1 MARCDLVGN
10 VWATLCSLAL
20 VLFQNVGMVVAVE
33 QLHMHRH
40 KDARA
45 RARTNTRQHA
55 R

>member
-40 KDARA
+40 EDARA